1 MPEERYLT
9 ETIKYYTEVFR
20 LVWGSALAVG
30 GGSIGLILGER
41 PSVRVVLA
49 ITALLLVVLL
59 LEILR
64 RLNRHI
70 EALLKKL
77 VEVKNA

>member
-20 LVWGSALAVG
+20 LVWVSALAVG

-41 PSVRVVLA
+41 TSVRVVLA

>member
-20 LVWGSALAVG
+20 LVWVSALAVG
-30 GGSIGLILGER
+30 GGAIGLILGEQT
-41 PSVRVVLA
+41 SVRVVLA

>member
-20 LVWGSALAVG
+20 LVWVSALAVG
-30 GGSIGLILGER
+30 GGSIGLILGEQT
-41 PSVRVVLA
+41 SVRVVLA